1 MMPTPPPS
9 APDRALVM
17 LVVTLVLTSVTTLAL
32 SSDASGQ
39 DGLAPDLD
47 AQSAIDA
54 CRALED
60 RARRLACY
68 DDIPGASVTGGNA
81 ADTLAFDDP
90 MSDERPDAD
99 AVASETD
106 SARTPAVPTRRSRM
120 ERDWELDDATHGGLL
135 RVRAHN
141 PVYLLPVRYTT
152 RRNETPAIADD
163 GEPAIEPLNLDPFEA
178 KFQLSLKAKV
188 LDNLIADNG
197 DLWVGYTQQ
206 SNWQAFNSAESEPF
220 RETNYAPE
228 IFTTWRTGLDLFG
241 WRWQM
246 INLGFIHHSNGR
258 SDPLSRSWN
267 RVFATLG
274 FERDDLQLYIRPW
287 IRIDEG
293 SSDDNPDIED
303 YMGRGDVRLIWH
315 RGKHDFE
322 LMGRYSPGD
331 QRGAVQFDWHYPIF
345 GDLKAYLQLF
355 TGYGETLIDYDH
367 RQTTIGVG
375 VSVVR

>member
-1 MMPTPPPS
+1 MMHQTLP
-9 APDRALVM
+9 RALIGA
-17 LVVTLVLTSVTTLAL
+17 LITIAALVLPGAV
-32 SSDASGQ
+32 ASQ
-39 DGLAPDLD
+39 EALAPDLD

-54 CRALED
+54 CRALDD
-60 RARRLACY
+60 RARRLECY
-68 DDIPGASVTGGNA
+68 DDIPGANVTGGNS
-81 ADTLAFDDP
+81 T
-90 MSDERPDAD
+90 DELGIEEPAGEGR
-99 AVASETD
+99 VASESET
-106 SARTPAVPTRRSRM
+106 SRTPAVPTRRSRM
-120 ERDWELDDATHGGLL
+120 EREWELDDATHGGLV
-135 RVRAHN
+135 RVRSHN
-141 PVYLLPVRYTT
+141 PVYLLPVRYST
-152 RRNETPAIADD
+152 RRNETPAIPDE
-163 GEPAIEPLNLDPFEA
+163 GEPALQPLNLDPFEA
-178 KFQLSLKAKV
+178 KFQLSLKAKL
-188 LDNLIADNG
+188 LDNLIGDNG

-206 SNWQAFNSAESEPF
+206 SNWQAFNSVESEPF

-228 IFTTWRTGLDLFG
+228 VFTTWRTGVDLFG

-246 INLGFIHHSNGR
+246 VNLGFMHHSNGR

-267 RVFATLG
+267 RVYATFG
-274 FERDDLQLYIRPW
+274 FERDDWQLYVRPW
-287 IRIDEG
+287 VRIGEG

-303 YMGRGDVRLIWH
+303 YMGRGDVRLIWR

-331 QRGAVQFDWHYPIF
+331 QRGALQFDWHYPVF